1 MKLEKVTSIILWV
14 IMGIS
19 VLFIVMLTSNIS
31 DDFTDA
37 TMNTWINVNLNWTYI
52 LLGAATFIAI
62 SFALI
67 QTATDKQAAKAGG
80 IALVFALV
88 VLAIA
93 YTMSTDVIRPFHG
106 SAELIANGSLTP
118 SIYKW
123 VGTTLYATYILLG
136 LIVASIA
143 AFGIKSIASNKN

>member
-19 VLFIVMLTSNIS
+19 VLLIVMLTSNIS
-31 DDFTDA
+31 DDLTDA

-62 SFALI
+62 TFALI

-93 YTMSTDVIRPFHG
+93 YTMSTDTIRPFHG

-143 AFGIKSIASNKN
+143 AFGVKSIASSKN